1 MTAPTKLNTG
11 NDRPVTSV
19 LVKSADNASTEREQ
33 LNRILKE
40 MNQRLTQVELRLIE
54 LGDI

>member
-1 MTAPTKLNTG
+1 MSAPTKLNTG

-33 LNRILKE
+33 LNRILKDL
-40 MNQRLTQVELRLIE
+40 NTRLSAVESRVTDLE
-54 LGDI
+54 DE